1 MARVLPALVAV
12 FALAG
17 CSTVPA
23 PAAAAWPD
31 CAKTQALALI
41 AQGIP
46 SSWSRVADLPAGEP
60 MQSIDLGPDPPDA
73 IHDAF
78 MRTLHLAPSHNAF
91 YVHQT
96 GGIAGVN
103 IIYGPVSLRGRCRA
117 LTPSAP

>member
-1 MARVLPALVAV
+1 
-12 FALAG
+12 
-17 CSTVPA
+17 
-23 PAAAAWPD
+23 
-31 CAKTQALALI
+31 
-41 AQGIP
+41 
-46 SSWSRVADLPAGEP
+46 

-117 LTPSAP
+117 PTQSAAYQFNQADATSRLDSGVRPLQPDRHKIGISPCSKYLLKVRCAGCCWLHFATV

>member
-1 MARVLPALVAV
+1 MSRALVVLLAV
-12 FALAG
+12 SALAG
-17 CSTVPA
+17 CSSVPDA
-23 PAAAAWPD
+23 SAAAWPD
-31 CAKTQALALI
+31 CVRSQALALV

-46 SSWSRVADLPAGEP
+46 SSSPQVAALPADAP

-78 MRTLHLAPSHNAF
+78 MHTVHFVPSRNAF

-103 IIYGPVSLRGRCRA
+103 SIYGPFSLRGRCRA
-117 LTPSAP
+117 PTPGAP